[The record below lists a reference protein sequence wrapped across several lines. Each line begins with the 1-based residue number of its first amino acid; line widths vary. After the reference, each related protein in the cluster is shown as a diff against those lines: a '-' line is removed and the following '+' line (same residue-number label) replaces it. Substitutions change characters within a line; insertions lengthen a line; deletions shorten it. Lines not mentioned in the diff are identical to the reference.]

1 MRREPRRH
9 RSGPAGRIQRHRS
22 ILKLV
27 SVCKRL
33 APKRTVE
40 WDGLHRTARMT
51 SPAGATSCKVRRRT
65 WVGGVMYAGRGCDG
79 PIRDLAGIWQGI
91 GRSGEIRTPDPLL
104 PKQVR
109 YQAALRS
116 ARPSARRDSA
126 RTRLAADC
134 VGRGRLYS
142 PRGER
147 PQARS
152 RLRGTGAG
160 RRLNDRFGRHIRA
173 QSCWDCSPEYDRLY
187 GGGPPRQ
194 RGQFALGR
202 SQVVRQRALNPPC
215 GGSNPPAP
223 ANVSGT

>member
-1 MRREPRRH
+1 MRRELRRH
-9 RSGPAGRIQRHRS
+9 RSGPAGRIQRHGS

-40 WDGLHRTARMT
+40 WDSLHRTARMT
-51 SPAGATSCKVRRRT
+51 SLTGAISCKVRTRAHMGWGLHVR
-65 WVGGVMYAGRGCDG
+65 WERLRW
-79 PIRDLAGIWQGI
+79 PNKGI

-194 RGQFALGR
+194 RGHWGVAKW
-202 SQVVRQRALNPPC
+202 
-215 GGSNPPAP
+215 
-223 ANVSGT
+223 